1 MSGPAPDAPGAVTH
15 RRLPARRG
23 GLRMSSWWG
32 RAWLR
37 AVEEAAYSPEDLA
50 AGRAIARSG
59 RVGRITVDAGGFL
72 AAVEDDSEAWTVV
85 GAVPVLDA
93 AGADAF
99 VETVAAESGRVAAL
113 MAGDLPHALVE
124 HAEEAG
130 VELLPYGG
138 ELGATC
144 TCDAWT
150 DPCPHALGV
159 LLQLGLLLDEDPF
172 VLLHLR
178 GLAREDLL
186 ARLHALSTSGEQAQ
200 QTGAQ
205 GEDSGDAVEHDL
217 DAGIDAVERA
227 RRVLELLEQ
236 DPTHGIEHLL

>member
-1 MSGPAPDAPGAVTH
+1 MNGPPAPDAAGAVTH

-23 GLRMSSWWG
+23 GTRTASWWG

-37 AVEEAAYSPEDLA
+37 AVEEAAYSDEDLV
-50 AGRAIARSG
+50 AGRAVARSG
-59 RVGRITVDAGGFL
+59 RVGRITVESGGFL
-72 AAVEDDSEAWTVV
+72 AAVEDDGEAWTVV
-85 GAVPVLDA
+85 GAVPVLDRA
-93 AGADAF
+93 AADAF

-113 MAGDLPHALVE
+113 LAGDLPHALVE

-138 ELGATC
+138 ELGASC

-159 LLQLGLLLDEDPF
+159 LLQLGRLLDEDPF

-178 GLAREDLL
+178 GLPREDLL
-186 ARLHALSTSGEQAQ
+186 ARLHALSI
-200 QTGAQ
+200 GAAPSADAP
-205 GEDSGDAVEHDL
+205 GAAAEDPAEHDL
-217 DAGIDAVERA
+217 DTGIDAVERA
-227 RRVLELLEQ
+227 RRLLELLDQ
-236 DPTHGIEHLL
+236 DPSHGIEHLL

>member
-1 MSGPAPDAPGAVTH
+1 MSEGAVTH

-23 GLRMSSWWG
+23 GLRARSWWA

-37 AVEEAAYSPEDLA
+37 AVEEAAYTPEDLV
-50 AGRAIARSG
+50 AGRAVARAG
-59 RVGRITVDAGGFL
+59 RVGRITVESGGFL
-72 AAVEDDSEAWTVV
+72 AAVEDDGEAWTVV
-85 GAVPVLDA
+85 GAVPVLDG
-93 AGADAF
+93 AGAEAF

-113 MAGDLPHALVE
+113 LAGDLPHALVE

-144 TCDAWT
+144 TCEAWT

-159 LLQLGLLLDEDPF
+159 LLQLGQLLDEDPF

-178 GLAREDLL
+178 GLPREHLL
-186 ARLHALSTSGEQAQ
+186 ARLHALSVGADPTEQA
-200 QTGAQ
+200 GAS
-205 GEDSGDAVEHDL
+205 GAVSATPEDPLEHDL
-217 DAGIDAVERA
+217 DTGIDAVERA
-227 RRVLELLEQ
+227 RRLLELLDH